1 MSTKTKILIVEDDPA
16 LRGILETKFSAAGF
30 DVSTAEDGV
39 EGLTSA
45 LKIQPDLVLL
55 DVLMPVMD
63 GLTMLEKLRQEE
75 AGKNIP
81 VIMLTNL
88 SDVDSMAKAL
98 ENKAY
103 DYFVKT
109 KWDVDELI
117 AKVKEKLKSH

>member
-1 MSTKTKILIVEDDPA
+1 MSIKTKILIVEDDPA
-16 LRGILETKFSAAGF
+16 LRGILESKFNAAGF

-39 EGLTSA
+39 EGLSKT
-45 LKIQPDLVLL
+45 LQIQPNLVLL

-63 GLTMLEKLRQEE
+63 GLTMLQKLRQEE

-81 VIMLTNL
+81 VIMLSNL

-117 AKVKEKLKSH
+117 TKVKDKLKMK

>member
-1 MSTKTKILIVEDDPA
+1 MSNKAKILIVEDDPA
-16 LRGILETKFSAAGF
+16 LRGILESKFSAAGF
-30 DVSTAEDGV
+30 NVSTAEDGV
-39 EGLTSA
+39 EGLTKA
-45 LKIQPDLVLL
+45 LQLQPNLVLL

-117 AKVKEKLKSH
+117 AKVKEKLRPR

>member
-1 MSTKTKILIVEDDPA
+1 MSNKAKILIVEDDPA
-16 LRGILETKFSAAGF
+16 LRGILESKFNAAGF

-39 EGLTSA
+39 EGLTKA
-45 LKIQPDLVLL
+45 LQIQPNLVLL

-63 GLTMLEKLRQEE
+63 GLTMLGKLRQEE

-117 AKVKEKLKSH
+117 GKVKEKLKPR

>member
-1 MSTKTKILIVEDDPA
+1 MSTKAKILIVEDDPA

-39 EGLTSA
+39 EGLTKA
-45 LKIQPDLVLL
+45 LKIQPNLVLL

-75 AGKNIP
+75 DGKSIP

-117 AKVKEKLKSH
+117 SKVKEKLKSH

>member
-1 MSTKTKILIVEDDPA
+1 MSSKAKILIVEDEPA
-16 LRGILETKFSAAGF
+16 LRGILESKFSAAGF
-30 DVSTAEDGV
+30 DVSTAEDGA
-39 EGLTSA
+39 EGLTKA
-45 LKIQPDLVLL
+45 LEILPDLILL

-63 GLTMLEKLRQEE
+63 GLTMLAKLRENE
-75 AGKNIP
+75 AGKNLS

-117 AKVKEKLKSH
+117 GKVKEKLKSR